1 MRSLIAQFKQKRSS
15 GPIQAGTSCSCNS
28 NDFRKKVN
36 KGNLNVNGWDKTKD
50 HNDDDISI
58 HATGDEIEDNANKRE
73 QESNVLGAGDHDPL
87 SLYSSKVRSDDEEYS
102 SDDDK
107 QGKGKY
113 QDLLYSVQEEMGSP
127 VESEFPEACG
137 KIWGKAKPKGRS
149 GDELKNILIPSNCSY
164 LKSPYL
170 NSEIYN
176 KLHDVAINRDKGAQ
190 RKQRAYV
197 NATIP
202 LMQVVFNLKEIE
214 KKPNKELSKE
224 TFSNLRDI
232 SPLLHQSIRMQNVLF
247 TETQRKRKYDVC
259 SILGKNFRCY
269 CNCPSTEDYLFY
281 KPTIKKM
288 CQDLKHSE
296 GKRQKYSKNTCGPN
310 KSYKGHHY
318 KGKTYD
324 NRPSQQTTK
333 LQQEEK

>member
-1 MRSLIAQFKQKRSS
+1 MSDEESSNADFTKQKQTIELQSPADNSNQDVDLANTLHEMRSLIAQFKQKRSS

-28 NDFRKKVN
+28 NDSRKKVN

-50 HNDDDISI
+50 HNDDDTSI
-58 HATGDEIEDNANKRE
+58 HASGDEIEDNANKRE
-73 QESNVLGAGDHDPL
+73 QESNVLGAGDQDPL
-87 SLYSSKVRSDDEEYS
+87 SFYSSKVRSDDEEYS
-102 SDDDK
+102 SDDDE

-113 QDLLYSVQEEMGSP
+113 QDLLDSVQEEMGSP
-127 VESEFPEACG
+127 VESEFPEVCG
-137 KIWGKAKPKGRS
+137 KIWGKAKPKGRL

-202 LMQVVFNLKEIE
+202 LMQAVVNLKEIE

-224 TFSNLRDI
+224 TFSKLRDI
-232 SPLLHQSIRMQNVLF
+232 
-247 TETQRKRKYDVC
+247 
-259 SILGKNFRCY
+259 
-269 CNCPSTEDYLFY
+269 
-281 KPTIKKM
+281 
-288 CQDLKHSE
+288 
-296 GKRQKYSKNTCGPN
+296 
-310 KSYKGHHY
+310 
-318 KGKTYD
+318 
-324 NRPSQQTTK
+324 
-333 LQQEEK
+333 